1 MVKIAL
7 TVEGETDEVIAAIR
21 QLAVGDGLPVAIDG
35 NFAGATSVSH
45 PTKGGTPDPPA
56 PHEDWTPDHV
66 RMFWGFLASDA
77 KDIYRKVA
85 RANGYTLPRQ
95 SLLTDMR
102 LSIRQLSGRLS
113 SQGHAVRRIRKSRHV
128 TLPHPMTFD
137 SQSQEYKMLPD
148 VADPLVKLG
157 L

>member
-21 QLAVGDGLPVAIDG
+21 QLAVGDGLPVAIEG

-85 RANGYTLPRQ
+85 RANGYALPRQ

-137 SQSQEYKMLPD
+137 AQSQEYKMLPD

>member
-7 TVEGETDEVIAAIR
+7 TLEGETDEVIAAIR
-21 QLAVGDGLPVAIDG
+21 QLAVGDSVPAAIGGNVAAATPGALPTQD
-35 NFAGATSVSH
+35 
-45 PTKGGTPDPPA
+45 GTPDPPA
-56 PHEDWTPDHV
+56 PQEDWTPDHV
-66 RMFWGFLASDA
+66 RAFWEFLASDA

-85 RANGYTLPRQ
+85 RANGYALPRQ
-95 SLLTDMR
+95 SLLTDMG

-113 SQGHAVRRIRKSRHV
+113 SQGHAVRRIRQSRHV
-128 TLPHPMTFD
+128 TLPHPMAFD
-137 SQSQEYKMLPD
+137 PQSQEYKMLPD

>member
-7 TVEGETDEVIAAIR
+7 TLEGETDEVIAAIR
-21 QLAVGDGLPVAIDG
+21 QLAVGDSVPIATGG
-35 NFAGATSVSH
+35 NVAGATSVAL
-45 PTKGGTPDPPA
+45 PTEGGTPDPPA

-66 RMFWGFLASDA
+66 RAFWGFLASDA

-85 RANGYTLPRQ
+85 RANGYALPRQ
-95 SLLTDMR
+95 SLLTDMG

-113 SQGHAVRRIRKSRHV
+113 SQGHAVRRIRQSRHV
-128 TLPHPMTFD
+128 TLPHPMAFD
-137 SQSQEYKMLPD
+137 PQSQEYKMLPD